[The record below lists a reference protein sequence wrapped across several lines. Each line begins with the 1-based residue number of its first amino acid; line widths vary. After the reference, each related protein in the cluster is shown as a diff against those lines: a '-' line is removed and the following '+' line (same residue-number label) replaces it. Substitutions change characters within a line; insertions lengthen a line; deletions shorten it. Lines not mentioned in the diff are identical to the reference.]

1 MILLDHEI
9 LRNELISIRILVLQQ
24 YEVLCIVQSSE
35 LYSEGF

>member
-24 YEVLCIVQSSE
+24 YEVF
-35 LYSEGF
+35 GG